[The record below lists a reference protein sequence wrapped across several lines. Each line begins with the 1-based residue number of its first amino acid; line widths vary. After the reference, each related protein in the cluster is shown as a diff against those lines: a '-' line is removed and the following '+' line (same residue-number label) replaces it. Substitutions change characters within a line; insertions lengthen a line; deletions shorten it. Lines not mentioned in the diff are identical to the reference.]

1 MKILLVNKFLFPKG
15 GDAIST
21 LSSGDLLSKKGHK
34 VFYWGMEHPKN
45 RAFPYKEYFVS
56 YVDYNRPSG
65 PFQQLK
71 DALNI
76 LYSLEAKNKMDAL
89 LKIIKPDIVHLHNFA
104 HQLSP
109 SILDAIEKHN
119 TPAVMTMHDYK
130 LTCPAYS
137 LQSNGL
143 ICGKCSGGR
152 FYNVMLNRCTKGSL
166 AKSVV
171 NMLEMYLHHEI
182 LHIYEKVDL
191 FISPSRFL
199 MEKTKEMGFKGD
211 IACLP
216 NFVNLKD
223 YPQPSYEW
231 NEPAI
236 VYFGRLS
243 PEKGLMTLCEVV
255 KGLDITL
262 YIIGDGPQKKALTEK
277 VDLEGIKN
285 IKFWG
290 HQPQDKLIELV
301 SKTMFAVMPSEWYE
315 NNPRSV
321 IEAFAMGKPVVG
333 SRIGGIPELVRD
345 GETGVSFEPGNAD
358 DLREKIQTL
367 LNDRER
373 IVEMGKNARKF
384 VETEF
389 NQEKHYGGLMAIYKK
404 AMVRRTDRR

>member
-1 MKILLVNKFLFPKG
+1 MKILLVNKFLYPKG
-15 GDAIST
+15 GDAICT
-21 LSSGDLLSKKGHK
+21 LSSGDLLSEKRHE
-34 VFYWGMEHPKN
+34 VFYWGMEHPEN

-56 YVDYNRPSG
+56 YVDYNRSSG

-76 LYSLEAKNKMDAL
+76 LYSFEAKNKMDAL
-89 LKIIKPDIVHLHNFA
+89 LKIIRPDIVHLNNFA

-109 SILDAIEKHN
+109 SILDAIGKHN
-119 TPAVMTMHDYK
+119 IPVVMTMHDYK
-130 LTCPAYS
+130 LVCPAYTMLS
-137 LQSNGL
+137 DGKPCERCNG
-143 ICGKCSGGR
+143 GKYYHC
-152 FYNVMLNRCTKGSL
+152 FFERCTKNSFLKSL
-166 AKSVV
+166 L
-171 NMLEMYLHHEI
+171 NTLEMYFHHRV
-182 LHIYEKVDL
+182 LHIYDKIDI

-243 PEKGLMTLCEVV
+243 PEKGLMTLCEAV

-285 IKFWG
+285 IKFCG

-301 SKTMFAVMPSEWYE
+301 PKTMFAVMPSEWYE

-345 GETGVSFEPGNAD
+345 GETGVTFEPGNAD
-358 DLREKIQTL
+358 DLRAKIFAL
-367 LNDRER
+367 LKDKDA
-373 IVEMGKNARKF
+373 IVEMGKNARRL
-384 VETEF
+384 VEDNSNPERF
-389 NQEKHYGGLMAIYKK
+389 YEELMNIYQIARVEKYG
-404 AMVRRTDRR
+404 